1 MFSRWR
7 RGKVS
12 RRVSRGTVVARRDAK
27 AAVLAA
33 IAVVALAASAG
44 CTAAAGDS
52 ASSGPSGAPSGVGAS
67 VPPPSAAALAGGAC
81 LLMNFATV
89 RKELGTAFTVAA
101 AADSSGSY
109 SCVLQESSGSLPSLT
124 LSITAT
130 DLSTADFKTNVVP
143 SGSSPISELGK
154 IAYRKIVPA
163 TKSTGP
169 SIEVGWLSGNNRLII
184 FRYVCARDTPT
195 ATSSALGTKMVSL
208 AQIVDQTTV

>member
-1 MFSRWR
+1 MFSRRR
-7 RGKVS
+7 RGTDV
-12 RRVSRGTVVARRDAK
+12 RRVSRDAVVKGRGPK

-33 IAVVALAASAG
+33 ITVVALAGSAA

-52 ASSGPSGAPSGVGAS
+52 ASSGSRSAGVATS
-67 VPPPSAAALAGGAC
+67 LPPPSAAALAGGAC

-101 AADSSGSY
+101 AGDSSGSY

-130 DLSTADFKTNVVP
+130 DLSSADFKSNVVP
-143 SGSSPISELGK
+143 KGSSPISQLGK
-154 IAYRKIVPA
+154 IAYRQIVPA

-184 FRYVCARDTPT
+184 FRYVCARDTPA